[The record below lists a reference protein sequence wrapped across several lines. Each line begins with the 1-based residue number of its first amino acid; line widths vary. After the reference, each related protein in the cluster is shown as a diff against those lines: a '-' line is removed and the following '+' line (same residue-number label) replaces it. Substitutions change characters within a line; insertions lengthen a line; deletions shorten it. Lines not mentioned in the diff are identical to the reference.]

1 MTREG
6 LWGHGL
12 GNLEI
17 MKLIIFGLGNILVSM
32 FISHTSVYI
41 LLCIAHPICVCGD
54 DRISCYPGANDVT
67 GGPGDA

>member
-1 MTREG
+1 
-6 LWGHGL
+6 
-12 GNLEI
+12 